1 MANIELK
8 PCPFCGGRGKLEKTG
23 PLIYVK
29 CQICGACGSTAAISE
44 EYCANDKAAE
54 KWNRRESLWRNAEQN
69 PPEENTPV
77 LCYAVSTAGE
87 GHFKV
92 IGVLRNKEFWF
103 LQVNDARWSSFPN
116 MQLRVTHWQ
125 PLPEDPEE
133 E

>member
-1 MANIELK
+1 MAEYLNKEKIEN
-8 PCPFCGGRGKLEKTG
+8 KLREKAK
-23 PLIYVK
+23 Y
-29 CQICGACGSTAAISE
+29 
-44 EYCANDKAAE
+44 YFDRYYNDKTALRYHHKAIGYESAADE
-54 KWNRRESLWRNAEQN
+54 IRMTLPENIWRNAEQD